1 MNFISQI
8 HKNKFE
14 VNHKPNMNTKTKVSQ
29 RKYGGYLHDLG
40 TGKDFL
46 DKIQKKKALLIK
58 AKINIF

>member
-1 MNFISQI
+1 
-8 HKNKFE
+8 
-14 VNHKPNMNTKTKVSQ
+14 MNTKTKVSQ
-29 RKYGGYLHDLG
+29 RKYGRYLHDLG